1 MLFHG
6 CFLAN
11 SVASLLP
18 CSCLYQPAT
27 GSRYTKGND
36 TEAAL
41 FLLGRGVTGL
51 PAGFAF
57 FNFG

>member
-6 CFLAN
+6 CFLAH
-11 SVASLLP
+11 SVA
-18 CSCLYQPAT
+18 SCLYQPAT